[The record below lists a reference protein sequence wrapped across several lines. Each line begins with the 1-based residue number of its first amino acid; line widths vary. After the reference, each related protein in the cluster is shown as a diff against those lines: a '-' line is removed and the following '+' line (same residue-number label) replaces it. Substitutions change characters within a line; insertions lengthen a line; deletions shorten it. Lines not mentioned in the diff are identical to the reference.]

1 MIFELLSGVR
11 MINTCICIDD
21 VVHTEENSSDYEGS
35 EMRVDDNVD
44 ADDVD
49 VKSVHENHKG
59 KLSQF
64 PS

>member
-1 MIFELLSGVR
+1 
-11 MINTCICIDD
+11 MINTCICIDG
-21 VVHTEENSSDYEGS
+21 VVHTEENSSDYEGG
-35 EMRVDDNVD
+35 EMRVNDNVD